1 MPGECAG
8 RRKWQREREQR
19 LLPHAGIVLVRSH
32 VMGRFHDAVNEQ
44 IGYEFAASQQYIAV
58 AVWYDAETLPGLAA
72 HFYRQAVEE
81 RNHAMMIVQYLLD
94 ADEPVVIPGV
104 EAPQTDFADVVEPV
118 RLALEQEKRVTEQI
132 SDLAKLARTEGD
144 LVGEQFLHWFLQ
156 EQREEISS
164 MAALLTVVE
173 RSRDNVMLIEDFL
186 AREVVGDE
194 GVDAGAPPAAG
205 GAL

>member
-1 MPGECAG
+1 MAPFPDG
-8 RRKWQREREQR
+8 
-19 LLPHAGIVLVRSH
+19 L
-32 VMGRFHDAVNEQ
+32 NEQ
-44 IGYEFAASQQYIAV
+44 VGHEFGASQQYVAIAV
-58 AVWYDAETLPGLAA
+58 YYDAQTLPRLAA

-94 ADEPVVIPGV
+94 ADEQVVIPGV

-194 GVDAGAPPAAG
+194 GADPAAPPAAG

>member
-1 MPGECAG
+1 
-8 RRKWQREREQR
+8 
-19 LLPHAGIVLVRSH
+19 
-32 VMGRFHDAVNEQ
+32 
-44 IGYEFAASQQYIAV
+44 
-58 AVWYDAETLPGLAA
+58 
-72 HFYRQAVEE
+72 
-81 RNHAMMIVQYLLD
+81 MMIVQYLLD
-94 ADEPVVIPGV
+94 ADERVAIPGV

-156 EQREEISS
+156 EQREEVSS

-186 AREVVGDE
+186 AREAVGDE
-194 GVDAGAPPAAG
+194 GADAAAPPAAG

>member
-1 MPGECAG
+1 MAPFPDG
-8 RRKWQREREQR
+8 
-19 LLPHAGIVLVRSH
+19 L
-32 VMGRFHDAVNEQ
+32 NEQ
-44 IGYEFAASQQYIAV
+44 VGHEFSASQQYVAIAV
-58 AVWYDAETLPGLAA
+58 YYDAQTLPRLAA

-94 ADEPVVIPGV
+94 SDEPIVIPGV
-104 EAPQTDFADVVEPV
+104 EAPQTEFADVVEPV

-194 GVDAGAPPAAG
+194 GADPAAPPAAG
-205 GAL
+205 VAL

>member
-1 MPGECAG
+1 MAAFPDG
-8 RRKWQREREQR
+8 
-19 LLPHAGIVLVRSH
+19 L
-32 VMGRFHDAVNEQ
+32 NEQ
-44 IGYEFAASQQYIAV
+44 VGHEFAASQQYVAIAV
-58 AVWYDAETLPGLAA
+58 HYDSQTLPRLAA

-94 ADEPVVIPGV
+94 ADARVAIPGV
-104 EAPQTDFADVVEPV
+104 AEPQTEFADVVEPV

-194 GVDAGAPPAAG
+194 GADPAAPPAAG